1 MTKNI
6 TVCSLFSA
14 LICVG
19 AFIRIPLPALS
30 ITLQVLFV
38 LLAGMLLGAKKA
50 IISTVIYIAVGLAG
64 LPVFSAGGGFSYIFN
79 PRFGYLTGFIVSSA
93 AVGIICR
100 KKPCLKGYF
109 IAGLIGVSV
118 IYLFG
123 ITYYHLICKYVIGQP
138 VSAEFLFTYCF
149 ITVIPGDLL
158 SVIGAALLTARL
170 RKIEICKFY

>member
-79 PRFGYLTGFIVSSA
+79 PRFGYLTGFIASSA

-109 IAGLIGVSV
+109 IAGLCCCYISV
-118 IYLFG
+118 RDNILSPYLQVCYRSACKCRISFH
-123 ITYYHLICKYVIGQP
+123 ILLYYCDSG
-138 VSAEFLFTYCF
+138 
-149 ITVIPGDLL
+149 
-158 SVIGAALLTARL
+158 
-170 RKIEICKFY
+170 